1 MNAVIYAR
9 SGAPDDANIA
19 QQVEKCRDWAAQ
31 HGYEVARVFE
41 DNGYGGDTLARPGW
55 CALDAFL
62 TEGGTHTVITCDWAR
77 LTHDPQTMQALAQD
91 FASRGV
97 EVCAIADGRIPI
109 ETPNLVVAVDEENV
123 PSLKQE
129 KVRRKKR
136 AAQPKQTGR
145 RTSRSRSR
153 R

>member
-1 MNAVIYAR
+1 MNAAIYAR
-9 SGAPDDANIA
+9 SGAPDEANIA

-41 DNGYGGDTLARPGW
+41 DNGYGGDSLARPGW

-62 TEGGTHTVITCDWAR
+62 TEGGTRTVITSDWAR
-77 LTHDPQTMQALAQD
+77 LTRDPQTMQALAQD
-91 FASRGV
+91 FQSRGV
-97 EVCAIADGRIPI
+97 EVCAIADGQIQI
-109 ETPNLVVAVDEENV
+109 ETPRLVQVEDEENV
-123 PSLKQE
+123 PPLKQE

-136 AAQPKQTGR
+136 AARPKRVAR
-145 RTSRSRSR
+145 RTSRSKSR